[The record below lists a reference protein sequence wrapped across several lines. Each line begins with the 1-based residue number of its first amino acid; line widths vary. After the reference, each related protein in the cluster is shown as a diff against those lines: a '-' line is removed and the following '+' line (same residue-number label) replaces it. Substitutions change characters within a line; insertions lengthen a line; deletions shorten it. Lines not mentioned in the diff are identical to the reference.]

1 MQDIRWNTFWLY
13 LSFAFFCTIIW
24 AANTLNTAL
33 IVFSIGLTLYL
44 MRHIF
49 WLHRLH
55 RWLKKPVI
63 ANIPAGSGAWEDVL
77 SALYQEYRRHSRNQ
91 NQLASALGRFRH
103 AASALPDGVVVLNA
117 NNEIEWCN
125 KPAEIKLGLN
135 LAQDENQPINYLV
148 RHQHF
153 LNYLQAKDYAEPLK
167 LKSWLNQEITL
178 ELQLVDFGSQQKLLI
193 CRDVTQLDKIDVM
206 RRDFIA
212 NVSHEL
218 RTPLT
223 VVGGFLETLLDMEG
237 AIPDNTRNYF
247 NMMQD
252 QTTRM
257 KLLID
262 DLLVLSQIES
272 NAQAPEESTIEV
284 QPLINMLCNDVK
296 GLSLGKH
303 TVTTDI
309 DPQLNLTGALNE
321 IQSAFS
327 NLVSNAI
334 RYSPEGGNIHI
345 QWAIKNGVAVFSVS
359 DQGIGIE
366 DHHLDRLTERFYR
379 VDRGRSR
386 LSGGTGLGLSIVK
399 HILTRH
405 QAKLDIQSKVGFGS
419 TFSVIFPSNRIVL
432 AKTIKPY

>member
-1 MQDIRWNTFWLY
+1 
-13 LSFAFFCTIIW
+13 
-24 AANTLNTAL
+24 
-33 IVFSIGLTLYL
+33 
-44 MRHIF
+44 
-49 WLHRLH
+49 
-55 RWLKKPVI
+55 
-63 ANIPAGSGAWEDVL
+63 
-77 SALYQEYRRHSRNQ
+77 
-91 NQLASALGRFRH
+91 
-103 AASALPDGVVVLNA
+103 
-117 NNEIEWCN
+117 
-125 KPAEIKLGLN
+125 
-135 LAQDENQPINYLV
+135 
-148 RHQHF
+148 
-153 LNYLQAKDYAEPLK
+153 
-167 LKSWLNQEITL
+167 
-178 ELQLVDFGSQQKLLI
+178 
-193 CRDVTQLDKIDVM
+193 
-206 RRDFIA
+206 
-212 NVSHEL
+212 
-218 RTPLT
+218 
-223 VVGGFLETLLDMEG
+223 MEG

-303 TVTTDI
+303 TVTTEI

-345 QWAIKNGVAVFSVS
+345 EWAIKNGLAVFSVS

-366 DHHLDRLTERFYR
+366 EHHLDRLTERFYR

-405 QAKLDIQSKVGFGS
+405 QAKLEIQSKVGFGS

-432 AKTIKPY
+432 AKTVKPY